1 MLIDR
6 QTHASEFNS
15 PISFCGFANQFR
27 VVVVVVVVSSLN
39 CFAHWMRA
47 CECVAFVTL
56 DATARAWITM
66 LPAVN
71 GILCSINLSTF
82 SFYYLVRFA
91 CAVRCPSYPASSLFF
106 SILCELFFFSCFFL
120 STSLLRCEASMA
132 LWSLSIRFGFLF
144 FIVLLTVGCCG
155 LAFYATN

>member
-106 SILCELFFFSCFFL
+106 SILCELFFFFVFFSL
-120 STSLLRCEASMA
+120 YISTSLRGINGSLVSFRSVRIPLFHRLVDCWL
-132 LWSLSIRFGFLF
+132 LWSRIL
-144 FIVLLTVGCCG
+144 CD
-155 LAFYATN
+155 